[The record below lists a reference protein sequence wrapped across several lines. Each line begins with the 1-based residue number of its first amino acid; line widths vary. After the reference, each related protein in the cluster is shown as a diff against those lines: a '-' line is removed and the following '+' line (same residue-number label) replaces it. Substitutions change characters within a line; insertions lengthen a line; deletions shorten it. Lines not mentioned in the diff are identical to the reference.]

1 MQYASEVVYRLYIT
15 NEQGTIIRTNLCESL
30 ARAKAQA
37 NIHAN
42 TILTWEEFGDAVP
55 TWLSSHYGFTYLI
68 EGDV

>member
-1 MQYASEVVYRLYIT
+1 MQYASEVVYRLYIE
-15 NEQGTIIRTNLCESL
+15 NEQGTVVQTNLCESL

-42 TILTWEEFGDAVP
+42 TILTWEEHGSSVP
-55 TWLSSHYGFTYLI
+55 TWLSSHYGFYYVI